1 MSVLSRS
8 KFDSVTRAR
17 CSSIL
22 GRARTFVMFEERRAL
37 KKTPQEEEEEKE
49 EEGLFAFIES
59 HERDFL
65 SWRIGFYSFHSSSTC
80 KCRRAGEFWLRS

>member
-1 MSVLSRS
+1 MQDSPPPEKTSPQEEEEEKEGQEEEVPRARCQMSVLSRS

-37 KKTPQEEEEEKE
+37 KKHRRKKKKKKKKK
-49 EEGLFAFIES
+49 A
-59 HERDFL
+59 R
-65 SWRIGFYSFHSSSTC
+65 FY
-80 KCRRAGEFWLRS
+80 REP